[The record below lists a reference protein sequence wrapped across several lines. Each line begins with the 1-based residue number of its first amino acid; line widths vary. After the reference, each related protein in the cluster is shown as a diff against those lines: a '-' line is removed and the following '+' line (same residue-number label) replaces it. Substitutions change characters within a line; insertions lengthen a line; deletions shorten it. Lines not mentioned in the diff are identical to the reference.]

1 MSNQIQHTLREF
13 LLAHRIKDQKVV
25 AGVSGGADS
34 LAMLHGLRELALPFG
49 IEIHAAHLNHQ
60 LRGNESE
67 ADARFVEDV
76 ARTWDIPLT
85 VESHDVEAF
94 ARAKKLSLE
103 EAARMVRYGF
113 LEQVAER
120 EGAAG
125 VAVAHHADDQVETIV
140 MHFLRGAGL
149 AGLRGMQPVSRYPF
163 RAPLLLLR
171 PLLEASRM
179 DIDAYCA
186 EHHIDIRVDSTN
198 RDTQILRNRLRH
210 ELLPLLEQVNPNL
223 REVLRRNARIIAD
236 DYAYIG
242 QRVDGAWQRTVLE
255 ESQEGVSF
263 SLSGWRTLQPALKR
277 ALIRMAVMR
286 LRPALRTLDAQHVE
300 RALHLSNRGQAGC
313 RATLPA
319 GLWLFREFDAIVI
332 GEKLS
337 QPVIPL
343 APAHSVQLA
352 APGETHLP
360 HGWVVESHIAERAV
374 LPADALQGIDPY
386 EAFLDADKS
395 GTNLSVRACKTGDEF
410 RPLGLGGHSKS
421 LRRFLID
428 AKVPSTWRERTPL
441 IMAQDE
447 VLWVV
452 GWRIAER
459 VKVDE
464 QTQRVLQ
471 LRVVRTMKDER
482 EIHVS

>member
-1 MSNQIQHTLREF
+1 MPNPIQLRLREF
-13 LLAHRIKDQKVV
+13 LVAHRITEQKVV
-25 AGVSGGADS
+25 VGVSGGADS
-34 LAMLHGLRELALPFG
+34 LALLHGLREASLPFG
-49 IEIHAAHLNHQ
+49 LHVHAAHLNHQ
-60 LRGNESE
+60 LRGAESE
-67 ADARFVEDV
+67 ADAQAVEQV
-76 ARTWDIPLT
+76 ARAWDVPLT

-120 EGAAG
+120 EGASA
-125 VAVAHHADDQVETIV
+125 VAVAHHADDQVETIL

-171 PLLEASRM
+171 PLLEASRL

-186 EHHIDIRVDSTN
+186 AHHIESREDSSN
-198 RDTQILRNRLRH
+198 RDTQFLRNRLRH

-223 REVLRRNARIIAD
+223 REVLRRNARIMAD

-242 QRVDGAWQRTVLE
+242 QRVDGAWQRTILE
-255 ESQEGVSF
+255 ETRNGVAF
-263 SLSGWRTLQPALKR
+263 SLSGWRILQPALKR
-277 ALIRMAVMR
+277 ALIRMAIMR
-286 LRPALRTLDAQHVE
+286 LRPALRNLDAQHVE
-300 RALHLSNRGQAGC
+300 SALRVADRGRAGA
-313 RATLPA
+313 RASLPV

-332 GEKLS
+332 GEKLPR
-337 QPVIPL
+337 PVIPSAPRESL
-343 APAHSVQLA
+343 ALA
-352 APGETHLP
+352 APGQTQLP
-360 HGWVVESHIAERAV
+360 HGWVVEAQIAERSA

-386 EAFLDADKS
+386 EAFLDADAS
-395 GTNLSVRACKTGDEF
+395 GEALSVRACKPGDEF
-410 RPLGLGGHSKS
+410 RPLGLGGHGKA

-428 AKVPSTWRERTPL
+428 AKVPAAWREHTPL
-441 IMAQDE
+441 IVAGGE

-464 QTQRVLQ
+464 QTRRVLH
-471 LRVVRTMKDER
+471 LRVARNA
-482 EIHVS
+482 